1 MRKVRESSVEKY
13 LARRCEERGWQCLK
27 FDPKY
32 CVGMPDRLIVL
43 PGGRVVWAELKT
55 DGGKLSEMQ
64 RYRIGRLRSQGHSVY
79 VVWSK
84 EQADI
89 LMTELER
96 PQRDR
101 A

>member
-13 LARRCEERGWQCLK
+13 LVRRCEERGWQCLK
-27 FDPKY
+27 FLSTN
-32 CVGMPDRLIVL
+32 CIGMPDRLIVL
-43 PGGRVVWAELKT
+43 PGGRVAWVELKT
-55 DGGKLSEMQ
+55 DGGKLSEIQ
-64 RYRIGRLRSQGHSVY
+64 RYRIGQLRIQGHAVH

-84 EQADI
+84 EQADEV
-89 LMTELER
+89 MAELER